1 MMKIMRDMLVIVVLV
16 IAMSK
21 IGETQE
27 LQYGDGG
34 IKLKNGCY
42 TLVIVTE
49 DKEKKIITVQDCRG
63 GRPI

>member
-1 MMKIMRDMLVIVVLV
+1 MIKVIKDILLLVVLF
-16 IAMSK
+16 IAASN
-21 IGETQE
+21 IGNTQE
-27 LQYGDGG
+27 LQSDDGG
-34 IKLKNGCY
+34 IRLKNGCY

>member
-1 MMKIMRDMLVIVVLV
+1 MKIMRDMLVIVVLF

-27 LQYGDGG
+27 LQSDDGG
-34 IKLKNGCY
+34 IKLESGCY
-42 TLVIVTE
+42 TLVIVTGE
-49 DKEKKIITVQDCRG
+49 KEKKIITVQDCRG

>member
-1 MMKIMRDMLVIVVLV
+1 MIKVIKDILLLVFLF
-16 IAMSK
+16 IAASNISK
-21 IGETQE
+21 AD
-27 LQYGDGG
+27 DGG

>member
-1 MMKIMRDMLVIVVLV
+1 MIKVIKDILLLVFLF
-16 IAMSK
+16 IAASNISK
-21 IGETQE
+21 AD
-27 LQYGDGG
+27 DGG
-34 IKLKNGCY
+34 IKLENGCY